1 MGYIRAEQVLPAEVI
16 ELIQQYVDG
25 ANIYVPKKSN
35 NYVGWGQANHTKEK
49 IQARNHDIY
58 QDYLQGIKV
67 NELAEKYYLSQ
78 KSIWRILR
86 KMKNNC

>member
-1 MGYIRAEQVLPAEVI
+1 MGYIKAEEVLPAEVI

-25 ANIYVPKKSN
+25 ANIYVPKKPN
-35 NYVGWGQANHTKEK
+35 HYVGWGQANHTKEK

-58 QDYLQGIKV
+58 QEYLQGIRV

-86 KMKNNC
+86 NMKNDC

>member
-1 MGYIRAEQVLPAEVI
+1 MGYIKVEEVLPVEVI

-49 IQARNHDIY
+49 MQARNHDIY
-58 QDYLQGIKV
+58 QEYLQGTRV
-67 NELAEKYYLSQ
+67 DELAEKYYLSQ

-86 KMKNNC
+86 KMTNN

>member
-1 MGYIRAEQVLPAEVI
+1 MGYIKVEEVLPVEVI

-49 IQARNHDIY
+49 MQARNHDIY
-58 QDYLQGIKV
+58 QEYLQGTRV
-67 NELAEKYYLSQ
+67 DALAEKYYLSQ

-86 KMKNNC
+86 KMKNN